1 MSKNADLD
9 EYEYSKYSVGFDA
22 HRSFSLLV
30 ASELCKNV
38 TIFDANMSSSV
49 HIDNNKKD
57 ILIFGKDPTDG
68 LNDTTLTT
76 EKEYS
81 INFTKQQ
88 IQFCLRLHY
97 IIMGWL
103 IILLLTA
110 TGLEPRTT

>member
-1 MSKNADLD
+1 MSNNVDLD
-9 EYEYSKYSVGFDA
+9 EYEYSKYGVGFDA
-22 HRSFSLLV
+22 RRSFSLLV

-38 TIFDANMSSSV
+38 RIFDANMSSSV

-57 ILIFGKDPTDG
+57 ILIFGKGPTDG

-88 IQFCLRLHY
+88 I
-97 IIMGWL
+97 
-103 IILLLTA
+103 
-110 TGLEPRTT
+110 